1 VGLVRLAGRDGE
13 ETAITTLEAMIDAEI
28 DMVTT
33 VIVGNSTTRVTNKR
47 MITPRGYDLFQ
58 A

>member
-1 VGLVRLAGRDGE
+1 LAGRDDE
-13 ETAITTLEAMIDAEI
+13 ETVVTTLKEMVGAEI

-33 VIVGNSTTRVTNKR
+33 VIVGNSTTRVVNKR
-47 MITPRGYDLFQ
+47 MVTPRGYDLFQ